1 MEKIFK
7 KVSRQPAG
15 ALTTYARFV
24 WFALFFS
31 SAFTRAAAADS
42 SVCVAASHTC
52 VIRDDFT
59 TVCFGGNDYGQLGQG
74 NTAPIG
80 DGTDSNSDSFG
91 DVAFTS
97 ELGDNLVA
105 VDLGTGLTAKSLAC
119 GSQHTCAVLSDDTI
133 KCWGRNDMG
142 QLGQGS
148 KTAIGDGPGEMGDAL
163 VAVDLGTGLTAK
175 SVSCGRENTCA
186 VLSDATI
193 KCWGRNDMG
202 QLGQG
207 NTGYIGDF
215 AGEMGDALVAVDL
228 GTGLTAKSVSCG
240 HHHTCAVLSDDT
252 IKCWGRNP
260 SGQLGQGSKTTIGDG
275 SGDMGDALVAVD
287 LGTGLTA
294 KSVSGGGYHTCAV
307 LSDATIK
314 CWGDNGYGQL
324 GQGNTATIGD
334 GLGDMG
340 DALVAVDLGTCF
352 TAKSVSGGGYH
363 TCAVLNDDSLKCWGS
378 GYGGQI
384 GEISIINAD
393 DCTYCISQVPTL
405 FAHTRLTLSFIY
417 RKILLTIT
425 QSATKPTTWATTW
438 VSSLSASVALS

>member
-15 ALTTYARFV
+15 ALTTYAHFV

-59 TVCFGGNDYGQLGQG
+59 TVCFGGNDFGQLGQG
-74 NTAPIG
+74 NTA
-80 DGTDSNSDSFG
+80 
-91 DVAFTS
+91 
-97 ELGDNLVA
+97 
-105 VDLGTGLTAKSLAC
+105 
-119 GSQHTCAVLSDDTI
+119 
-133 KCWGRNDMG
+133 
-142 QLGQGS
+142 
-148 KTAIGDGPGEMGDAL
+148 
-163 VAVDLGTGLTAK
+163 
-175 SVSCGRENTCA
+175 
-186 VLSDATI
+186 
-193 KCWGRNDMG
+193 
-202 QLGQG
+202 
-207 NTGYIGDF
+207 
-215 AGEMGDALVAVDL
+215 
-228 GTGLTAKSVSCG
+228 
-240 HHHTCAVLSDDT
+240 
-252 IKCWGRNP
+252 
-260 SGQLGQGSKTTIGDG
+260 TIGNG
-275 SGDMGDALVAVD
+275 PGDMGDALVAVD

-294 KSVSGGGYHTCAV
+294 KSVSGGSDHTCAV

-314 CWGDNGYGQL
+314 CWGDSGAGQL

-334 GLGDMG
+334 GADEMG
-340 DALVAVDLGTCF
+340 DNLVAVDLGTCF
-352 TAKSVSGGGYH
+352 TAKSVSCGGYL

-384 GEISIINAD
+384 GEINIISPIWVAD

>member
-42 SVCVAASHTC
+42 SVCVGSSHTC

-59 TVCFGGNDYGQLGQG
+59 TVCFGGNAYGQLGQG

-175 SVSCGRENTCA
+175 SVSCG
-186 VLSDATI
+186 
-193 KCWGRNDMG
+193 
-202 QLGQG
+202 
-207 NTGYIGDF
+207 
-215 AGEMGDALVAVDL
+215 
-228 GTGLTAKSVSCG
+228 

-252 IKCWGRNP
+252 IKCWG
-260 SGQLGQGSKTTIGDG
+260 I
-275 SGDMGDALVAVD
+275 
-287 LGTGLTA
+287 
-294 KSVSGGGYHTCAV
+294 
-307 LSDATIK
+307 
-314 CWGDNGYGQL
+314 NGRGQL

-384 GEISIINAD
+384 GEINIINAD

>member
-15 ALTTYARFV
+15 ALTTYAHFV

-59 TVCFGGNDYGQLGQG
+59 TVCFGGNDFGQLGQG

-105 VDLGTGLTAKSLAC
+105 VDLGTDLTAKSLAC

-133 KCWGRNDMG
+133 KCWGLNDMG

-148 KTAIGDGPGEMGDAL
+148 KTAIGDGP
-163 VAVDLGTGLTAK
+163 
-175 SVSCGRENTCA
+175 
-186 VLSDATI
+186 
-193 KCWGRNDMG
+193 
-202 QLGQG
+202 
-207 NTGYIGDF
+207 
-215 AGEMGDALVAVDL
+215 
-228 GTGLTAKSVSCG
+228 
-240 HHHTCAVLSDDT
+240 
-252 IKCWGRNP
+252 
-260 SGQLGQGSKTTIGDG
+260 
-275 SGDMGDALVAVD
+275 GDMGDALVAVD

-294 KSVSGGGYHTCAV
+294 KSVSGGSDHTCAV

-314 CWGDNGYGQL
+314 CWGDSGYGQL

-334 GLGDMG
+334 GADEMG
-340 DALVAVDLGTCF
+340 DNLVAVDLGTCF
-352 TAKSVSGGGYH
+352 TAKSVSCGGYL

-378 GYGGQI
+378 GHAGQI
-384 GEISIINAD
+384 GEINIISPIWVAD